1 MSERLSK
8 VRVLVAGMPRMLTD
22 IIRNIVT
29 SQPDLEFAGE
39 AEDVACLARI
49 AQQSRV
55 DVLVIG
61 AAAVQDASGYKDL
74 LYQHPR
80 MSIVA
85 IDADARGAQ
94 IFDLRPHVSHLG
106 EISPTTLVAALRR
119 RPQSELLT

>member
-1 MSERLSK
+1 MTDRLSK

-22 IIRNIVT
+22 IVRNIVT
-29 SQPDLEFAGE
+29 SQPDLVFVGE
-39 AEDVACLARI
+39 AEGVACLAWI
-49 AQQSRV
+49 ATQSPV

-61 AAAVQDASGYKDL
+61 AAAVQDATGYTDL
-74 LYQHPR
+74 LYQHPK

-94 IFDLRPHVSHLG
+94 IFDLRTHVSHLG

-119 RPQSELLT
+119 RPQSGLLT

>member
-1 MSERLSK
+1 MSDRLSK

-22 IIRNIVT
+22 MIRSIVM
-29 SQPDLEFAGE
+29 SQADLEFAGE
-39 AEDVACLARI
+39 AEGGAGLALT
-49 AQQSRV
+49 AKQSRA

-61 AAAVQDASGYKDL
+61 AAAVQDASGYNDL

-94 IFDLRPHVSHLG
+94 IFDLRPHVFHLG

-119 RPQSELLT
+119 RPQSEFLT

>member
-1 MSERLSK
+1 
-8 VRVLVAGMPRMLTD
+8 MLTD
-22 IIRNIVT
+22 IVRNIIV
-29 SQPDLEFAGE
+29 SQTDLEFAGE
-39 AEDVACLARI
+39 ANGVANLVRTAKNKR
-49 AQQSRV
+49 A

-61 AAAVQDASGYKDL
+61 AAAVQDASGYNDL
-74 LYQHPR
+74 LYQRPR

-94 IFDLRPHVSHLG
+94 VFDLRPHVSHLG